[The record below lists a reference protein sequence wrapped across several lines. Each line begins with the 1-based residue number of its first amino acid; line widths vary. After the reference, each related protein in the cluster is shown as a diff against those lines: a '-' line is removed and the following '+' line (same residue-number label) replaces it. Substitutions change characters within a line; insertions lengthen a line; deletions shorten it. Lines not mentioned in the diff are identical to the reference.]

1 MNFTSTK
8 SSKSFFDQL
17 VKKLTIIY
25 HVDESRQLARML
37 MEELWAI
44 SYEKIMIDEEIEM
57 DPATKELMEEKVK
70 LLMNYEPIQYVL
82 GKAHFYGREFFVNQS
97 VLIPRQETEEL
108 VKEILIDN
116 KKPGLNILD
125 IGSGSGCIGITLALE
140 MKDSKVTSLDV
151 DAQALDVTRQ
161 NAKQLGVEIN
171 YSLEDILQLDL
182 MPEKYDIIVS
192 NPPYVTEKERQLMNN
207 NVLDHEPHLALF
219 VPDDEA
225 LLFYNKI
232 VSLAKK
238 SLNPGGKLYFEIN
251 ENFGPEMLEL
261 CEKAGCAYLKLVK
274 DLNGK
279 DRMIKAVFE

>member
-1 MNFTSTK
+1 MNFNSPI
-8 SSKSFFDQL
+8 SSKSFFNQI
-17 VKKLTIIY
+17 VKTLTQIY
-25 HVDESRQLARML
+25 HEDESRQLARML
-37 MEELWAI
+37 MEELLAI
-44 SYEKIMIDEEIEM
+44 SYEKIMIDEKIEM
-57 DPATKELMEEKVK
+57 DSETNELMEEKVK

-82 GKAHFYGREFFVNQS
+82 GKVHFYGREFFVNPS

-108 VKEILIDN
+108 VNEILIDN

-140 MKDSKVTSLDV
+140 MNDSKVTSLDV

-161 NAKQLGVEIN
+161 NAKQLGADIN
-171 YSLEDILQLDL
+171 CMLEDILKVDL
-182 MPEKYDIIVS
+182 LPEKYDIIVS
-192 NPPYVTEKERQLMNN
+192 NPPYVTETEKMQMQN
-207 NVLDHEPHLALF
+207 NVLKHEPHLALF

-232 VSLAKK
+232 ISLAKT
-238 SLNPGGKLYFEIN
+238 SLNSGGKLYFEIN

-261 CEKAGCAYLKLVK
+261 CERASCAYLKLVK